1 MKSGQLHEASDHQQM
16 ADLHNTLPPPGSL
29 LPEGRWR
36 CGATREDGDGL
47 PEGPR
52 QAAYGA
58 RAVRER
64 LAGAGSPSRDGVEG
78 ASVLMVMEELGSFR
92 MVLHVA
98 SDVAA
103 TVSPI
108 WFLTL

>member
-1 MKSGQLHEASDHQQM
+1 M

-78 ASVLMVMEELGSFR
+78 ASVR
-92 MVLHVA
+92 MVTTGDGGAGQLQGGPA
-98 SDVAA
+98 RCQRCGCYSFSDL
-103 TVSPI
+103 VSY
-108 WFLTL
+108 TLES